1 MTNFTSSLQE
11 SDICENWVWPSLYLF
26 KIPPYRVKKSQN
38 QPFMVFSGR
47 WTLCTLRKPKSA
59 ILNIS
64 SSLARF
70 STHVLPEEQKTQNF
84 GFYRL
89 SSLGFQSI
97 LRRSNPI
104 EQLWRNIWFL
114 SVYTLFKLHPT
125 SFTLCTFENLW
136 GVLEI
141 HLGWTPTRK
150 RQECKETKSGS
161 VAQSLT
167 DSQSPCLNTARQ
179 SKMVVSFSFW
189 KLYVRLKPAL

>member
-1 MTNFTSSLQE
+1 
-11 SDICENWVWPSLYLF
+11 
-26 KIPPYRVKKSQN
+26 
-38 QPFMVFSGR
+38 MVFSGR
-47 WTLCTLRKPKSA
+47 WTPCLTPCTLCKLKSA

-89 SSLGFQSI
+89 SSLGFHSS

-104 EQLWRNIWFL
+104 EQLWRNIWFS
-114 SVYTLFKLHPT
+114 SVYALFKLHPT
-125 SFTLCTFENLW
+125 SFTLCAFENLW

-161 VAQSLT
+161 VAGSLI
-167 DSQSPCLNTARQ
+167 DSQSPCLNTVRQ
-179 SKMVVSFSFW
+179 SKMVVLFSFW